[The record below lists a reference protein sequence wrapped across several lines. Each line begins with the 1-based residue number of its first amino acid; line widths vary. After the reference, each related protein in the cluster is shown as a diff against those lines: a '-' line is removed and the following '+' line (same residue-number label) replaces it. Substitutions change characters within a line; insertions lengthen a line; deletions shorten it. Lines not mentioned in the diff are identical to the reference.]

1 MDWKTLFLTA
11 DGRIG
16 KRDFWIGFAILFG
29 VGFIAGWIPLIGM
42 IVSLALIYPWV
53 CLQAKRLHDMGKT
66 GWLMLAPMAVAI
78 ICSIVGMG
86 IAGMAM
92 MGAGMAGNE
101 AAAAGAAVAGFGGA
115 LLAFGIAGLIG
126 LAFLLWV
133 GLTNGEPGENRFGP
147 PPVSLTGGV
156 ASPPSVA

>member
-1 MDWKTLFLTA
+1 MAVGLNVVGLN
-11 DGRIG
+11 IG
-16 KRDFWIGFAILFG
+16 KWLHNLGALG
-29 VGFIAGWIPLIGM
+29 LWIPG
-42 IVSLALIYPWV
+42 IVL
-53 CLQAKRLHDMGKT
+53 
-66 GWLMLAPMAVAI
+66 
-78 ICSIVGMG
+78 VGMG